1 MRNPKIVV
9 VAAGLSEPS
18 STALLGE
25 RLAEAARSALE
36 RAGVEASIETVNL
49 RSLAHGIADYM
60 TMGFPSGPIGA
71 ALDAVRSAD
80 AVIAVTPTFKAG
92 YTGLFK
98 SFWDL
103 TDDADLTGKPVILAA
118 TGGTARHSLM
128 IDAAM
133 RPLFAYLHADVVP
146 TGVFAATEDF
156 GADTSLQSRIDRAGG
171 ELAERVAWRL
181 GPETATH
188 GIGAEGPEAREG
200 TSRSDASATPSAA
213 QGAEAHRP
221 ILAGGSGLPPLTV
234 TPFEELLKG

>member
-25 RLAEAARSALE
+25 RLAEATRAAVGRS
-36 RAGVEASIETVNL
+36 GVDASVETINL
-49 RSLAHGIADYM
+49 RSLAHGIADFM
-60 TMGFPSGPIGA
+60 TMGFPSGAIGA
-71 ALDAVRSAD
+71 ALDAVRAAD

-103 TDDADLTGKPVILAA
+103 TDDADLAGKPVLLAA

-128 IDAAM
+128 IDSAM

-146 TGVFAATEDF
+146 TGVFAATDDF
-156 GADTSLQSRIDRAGG
+156 GADTSLQHRIDRAGG
-171 ELAERVAWRL
+171 ELAERLAWQF
-181 GPETATH
+181 GAETATR
-188 GIGAEGPEAREG
+188 GNG
-200 TSRSDASATPSAA
+200 TEIADAGEDTEHSDSGTTPSAD
-213 QGAEAHRP
+213 QGVETHRP
-221 ILAGGSGLPPLTV
+221 ILAGGRGLPPLTV